1 MNTQRSLR
9 IGAAGLV
16 AAALTGTLAAAPA
29 FAAPQQNRS
38 GETRISDIQG
48 PGDETPLK
56 GQTVTTKPSVVT
68 AVYPTSTGL
77 NGFTIQEPGSGGRPS
92 DLDRPSS
99 GLFVYTG
106 KAEPT
111 VKVGETVR
119 VTGVAG
125 EYNGLTQLSGSIKV
139 EQVPGRRLS
148 VKPITTEWSTIAPS
162 KRENLESML
171 YQSPEKFT
179 VSDAYPLSRYGE
191 IGLASGGE
199 LPKQPTDVGAPN
211 SPAWTAQQQTNEQI
225 QLTLDD
231 GSNKAFAVTKSLP
244 ARQVPY
250 MTESK
255 NVSVGDTATLT
266 EPVVIDYRFDKWRVQ
281 PTHEATPGAE
291 PATISAKDHPRPDV
305 SGDLTAASF
314 NVLNYFTTTGEG
326 RKGCTGGNLSTDKTY
341 NVTFD
346 CDVRGAWQQA
356 DFKRQ
361 QAKTVAAINQLDASV
376 VGLMEIEN
384 SVKLGEAPDEA
395 LKNLTDALNAA
406 AGTDKWAYV
415 PAPANELEPV
425 AEQDFITT
433 AFIYQPA
440 KATQVGTS
448 HALGSQ
454 GSADGAFYNA
464 RTPIAATFAPAGGGD
479 ATTFVVNHFKS
490 KGSGPSSGENADT
503 GDGQGAW
510 NAARVD
516 QAKALVNWL
525 PELNQ
530 QTGTDQVALLG
541 DFNSYAQEDPMQVLY
556 QAGFASAVQ
565 SEHYSY
571 VYGGLAGSLDHFLI
585 NKPLAEKRTDAGVW
599 NINGGESPLLQYATY
614 RTTALDYYRADPFGS
629 SDHDPVL
636 AGFKAN

>member
-1 MNTQRSLR
+1 MNIERSLR
-9 IGAAGLV
+9 IGATGLV

-29 FAAPQQNRS
+29 LAAPA
-38 GETRISDIQG
+38 ETRISDIQG
-48 PGDETPLK
+48 PGTTTPLN

-68 AVYPTSTGL
+68 AVYPTSSGL

-92 DLDRPSS
+92 DLDRPST

-111 VKVGETVR
+111 VKVGDTVR
-119 VTGVAG
+119 VTGTAG
-125 EYNGLTQLSGSIKV
+125 EYNGLTQLSGAIKV
-139 EQVPGRRLS
+139 DPAPGRPLTVR
-148 VKPITTEWSTIAPS
+148 PITTQWSKIAPAQ
-162 KRENLESML
+162 RENLESML

-211 SPAWTAQQQTNEQI
+211 SPAWTAQQKTNEQS

-250 MTESK
+250 MTADK
-255 NVSVGDTATLT
+255 NVSVGDTAQFT

-281 PTHEATPGAE
+281 PTHEATPGTE
-291 PATISAKDHPRPDV
+291 PASITAKDHPRPDV
-305 SGDLTAASF
+305 TGDLTAASF

-326 RKGCTGGNLSTDKTY
+326 RKGCTGDNLATDKTF

-361 QAKTVAAINQLDASV
+361 QAKTVSAINQLDASV

-384 SVKLGEAPDEA
+384 STRLGEAPDEA

-406 AGTDKWAYV
+406 AGTPKWAYV
-415 PAPANELEPV
+415 PAPAAELEPV
-425 AEQDFITT
+425 AEQDYITT

-440 KATQVGTS
+440 KATQTGPA
-448 HALGSQ
+448 HALGSE

-464 RTPIAATFAPAGGGD
+464 RTPIAATFTPKAGG
-479 ATTFVVNHFKS
+479 APTTFVVNHFKS
-490 KGSGPSSGENADT
+490 KGSGPSSGANADT

-525 PELNQ
+525 PELTS
-530 QTGTDQVALLG
+530 QTGTEQVALLG

-565 SEHYSY
+565 TDHYSY
-571 VYGGLAGSLDHFLI
+571 VFGGLAGSLDHFLI
-585 NKPLAEKRTDAGVW
+585 NKPLAEKRTTAAVW

-636 AGFKAN
+636 AGFTAN